1 MLVKDFIRLT
11 GTSLLAH
18 KLRSFLTMLSIAV
31 GITAVVLLT
40 SIGEGLYKFVL
51 SEFNQFGTT
60 LVGINPGRVTTH
72 GMTMGV
78 FGSTRPLTI
87 EDAEALKRLPFA
99 KSVVALTQGNAE
111 VEGNNRTRRTTIY
124 GAGSA
129 FPETFSMRISSGRFL
144 PDDDPTAPRAFAV
157 LGYKVKQEL
166 FGNLNPLG
174 ERIRIG
180 GDRYRIIGVME
191 AKGQVLGFDLDDTV
205 YIPAARGLNLFNREG
220 LMEIDLL
227 YEEGTSVAH
236 VVAGIKR
243 ILKTR
248 HGREDFT
255 ITTQEQ
261 MLEVLGSILNV
272 LTFAVGAIGSISLF
286 VGGIGIITIMTISVN
301 ERTTEIGLLRAL
313 GAKQGQVLSLFL
325 GEAVVLSAV
334 GGACGLLLGIGIAQL
349 LHAIL
354 PAMPVHTP
362 WTFVLLAEGLAIVIG
377 LIAGVL
383 PARRAARLDPVEAL
397 RSE

>member
-1 MLVKDFIRLT
+1 MLIKDFIRLT

-18 KLRSFLTMLSIAV
+18 KLRSFLTMLGITI

-51 SEFNQFGTT
+51 AEFNQFGTT
-60 LVGINPGRVTTH
+60 LIGINPGRVTTH

-124 GAGSA
+124 GAGSE
-129 FPETFSMRISSGRFL
+129 FPKTFSMNVRAGRFL

-180 GDRYRIIGVME
+180 GARYRIIGIME
-191 AKGQVLGFDLDDTV
+191 PKGQVLGFDLDDTV
-205 YIPAARGLNLFNREG
+205 YIPAARGLELFNREG

-227 YEEGTSVAH
+227 YKEGTRVEH

-243 ILKTR
+243 ILEAR

-301 ERTTEIGLLRAL
+301 ERTTEIGVLRAL
-313 GAKQGQVLSLFL
+313 GAQQNQILSLFL
-325 GEAVVLSAV
+325 GEAIVLSAI
-334 GGACGLLLGIGIAQL
+334 GGACGLLLGISIAQL
-349 LHAIL
+349 LHFAL
-354 PAMPVHTP
+354 PALPVHTP
-362 WTFVLLAEGLAIVIG
+362 WTFVLLAESLAIVIG

-383 PARRAARLDPVEAL
+383 PARRAAKLDPVEAL

>member
-1 MLVKDFIRLT
+1 MLTKDFIKLT

-18 KLRSFLTMLSIAV
+18 KLRSFLTMLGITV

-40 SIGEGLYKFVL
+40 SIGEGLYQFVL

-60 LVGINPGRVTTH
+60 LVAVNPGRVTTH
-72 GMTMGV
+72 GMTTGV

-87 EDAEALKRLPFA
+87 EDAEALKRLPYA

-111 VEGNNRTRRTTIY
+111 VEGNNRIRRTTIY
-124 GAGSA
+124 GAGSE
-129 FPETFSMRISSGRFL
+129 FPKTFNINVRAGRFL

-191 AKGQVLGFDLDDTV
+191 PKGQILGFDLDDTV
-205 YIPAARGLNLFNREG
+205 YIPAARGLDLFNREG

-227 YEEGTSVAH
+227 YKEGTSVER
-236 VVAGIKR
+236 VTAGIKR
-243 ILKTR
+243 ILEKR
-248 HGREDFT
+248 HGSEDFT
-255 ITTQEQ
+255 VTTQEQ
-261 MLEVLGSILNV
+261 MLDVLGSILNV
-272 LTFAVGAIGSISLF
+272 LTFAVAAIGSISLF

-313 GAKQGQVLSLFL
+313 GAKQKQVLSLFL
-325 GEAVVLSAV
+325 GEAIVLSAI
-334 GGACGLLLGIGIAQL
+334 GGACGLLLGVGIAQL
-349 LHAIL
+349 LHFAL
-354 PAMPVHTP
+354 PALPVHTP
-362 WTFVLLAEGLAIVIG
+362 WAFVFLAEGLAILIG

-383 PARRAARLDPVEAL
+383 PAKRAAKLDPVEAL
-397 RSE
+397 RSD

>member
-18 KLRSFLTMLSIAV
+18 KLRSFLTMLSITV

>member
-1 MLVKDFIRLT
+1 MLVKDFIQLT
-11 GTSLLAH
+11 STSLLAH
-18 KLRSFLTMLSIAV
+18 KLRSFLTMLGITV

-60 LVGINPGRVTTH
+60 LIAVNPGRVMTN
-72 GMTMGV
+72 GMAMGV

-87 EDAEALKRLPFA
+87 EDAEALKKLA
-99 KSVVALTQGNAE
+99 NIKSVVAATQGNAE
-111 VEGNNRTRRTTIY
+111 VEGNNKTRRTTIY
-124 GAGSA
+124 GVGSD
-129 FPETFSMRISSGRFL
+129 FPKTFSIKVSNGRFL

-166 FGNLNPLG
+166 FGNSNSLG

-180 GDRYRIIGVME
+180 GDRYRIIGTME
-191 AKGQVLGFDLDDTV
+191 SKGQILGFDLDDTV
-205 YIPAARGLNLFNREG
+205 FIPAARGLDLFNREG

-227 YEEGTSVAH
+227 YREGANVKNI
-236 VVAGIKR
+236 VAGIKR
-243 ILKTR
+243 VLESR

-313 GAKQGQVLSLFL
+313 GAKHHQILSLFL
-325 GEAVVLSAV
+325 GEAIVLSAI

-349 LHAIL
+349 LHFAL
-354 PAMPVHTP
+354 PALPVHTP
-362 WTFVLLAEGLAIVIG
+362 WSFVFLSEALAVVIG

-383 PARRAARLDPVEAL
+383 PARRAAKLDPVDAL